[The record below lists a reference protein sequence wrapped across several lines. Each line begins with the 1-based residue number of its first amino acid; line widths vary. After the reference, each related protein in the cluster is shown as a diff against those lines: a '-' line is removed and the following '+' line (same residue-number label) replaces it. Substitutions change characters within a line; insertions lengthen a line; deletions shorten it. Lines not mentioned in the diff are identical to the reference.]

1 MMSADSKLNILAGAR
16 EKAVKASP
24 ARERLALLMDEG
36 SFTELD
42 AFAKAEGGSAGVVTG
57 YGAVEGTTVFAF
69 AQDKTDANGAVGKVQ
84 AAKIRKIYE
93 LAVKT
98 GAPVVGIY
106 DSFGA
111 SLREG
116 NDALAAY
123 GEMLLWSNN
132 LSGVVPQ
139 ISVIAGTCAGTAAM
153 MAASADLVVM
163 SEDAEFFLTPPS
175 VEKANGTMV
184 EGAGSAANAAK
195 AGVAHVVVK
204 TAEQAIA
211 QAKHLVSMLP
221 QNNLSALPIFDFA
234 AKADTEA
241 VLKAACESGELDA
254 AAIVEN
260 VFDDGSVVEL
270 MPDYGS
276 KGAYIALA
284 TMGGFTCGV
293 AATKGGPLCRK
304 NCKKLALLMQL
315 CDAYQI
321 PVVTFVN
328 VSGFLPDAEAEL
340 AGLAKYAATLAHVY
354 AEATTP
360 KIAVITGKAYGP
372 AYIALAGKN
381 ANADIALAWPS
392 AIISAL
398 EPATAAAILHAD
410 DVSADKDMAAVTAE
424 YIAKQASPYK
434 ACEDGYVDDVIDPAN
449 TRNALIS
456 ALDMLSGKRVS
467 KLPKKHSN
475 LPL

>member
-1 MMSADSKLNILAGAR
+1 MSADSKMNLLASAR

-24 ARERLALLMDEG
+24 ARERMALLFDEG
-36 SFTELD
+36 CFTELD

-57 YGAVEGTTVFAF
+57 YGAIEGTQVFAF
-69 AQDKTDANGAVGKVQ
+69 AQDMTEASGAVGKAQ
-84 AAKIRKIYE
+84 AAKIKKIYD

-111 SLREG
+111 ALKEG
-116 NDALAAY
+116 NDVLAAY
-123 GEMLLWSNN
+123 GEMMLWSSN

-139 ISVIAGTCAGTAAM
+139 ISVIAGTCAGSAALL
-153 MAASADLVVM
+153 ACSADLVVM
-163 SEDAEFFLTPPS
+163 SENSEFFLTAPS
-175 VEKANGTMV
+175 VTKATGASAA
-184 EGAGSAANAAK
+184 GAGSAANAAK
-195 AGVAHVVVK
+195 AGVAHIVVK
-204 TAEQAIA
+204 TADEAIA
-211 QAKHLVSMLP
+211 QAKKLVSMLP
-221 QNNLSALPIFDFA
+221 QNNLSALPIFDFTAPDA
-234 AKADTEA
+234 AAA
-241 VLKAACESGELDA
+241 LQGACESGEIDA
-254 AAIVEN
+254 ATTAEA
-260 VFDDGSVVEL
+260 VFDTGSVVEL
-270 MPDYGS
+270 MADYGS
-276 KGAYIALA
+276 KGAYTALA
-284 TMGGFTCGV
+284 TLGGFTCGI

-304 NCKKLALLMQL
+304 NCKKLSILMQL

-328 VSGFLPDAEAEL
+328 TNGFLADAEAEL

-381 ANADIALAWPS
+381 ANADVVMAWPS

-398 EPATAAAILHAD
+398 APETAAALLY
-410 DVSADKDMAAVTAE
+410 ADKISAGTNLAAVEAE
-424 YIAKQASPYK
+424 YIATEASPYK
-434 ACEDGYVDDVIDPAN
+434 ACADGYVDDVIDPAN
-449 TRNALIS
+449 TRDMLIS
-456 ALDMLSGKRVS
+456 TLDMLSGKRVA

-475 LPL
+475 MPL

>member
-1 MMSADSKLNILAGAR
+1 MSADSKMNLLASAR

-24 ARERLALLMDEG
+24 ARERLALLFDEG

-57 YGAVEGTTVFAF
+57 YGAIEGTQVFAF
-69 AQDKTDANGAVGKVQ
+69 AQDMTEASGAVGKVQ
-84 AAKIRKIYE
+84 AAKIKKIYD

-111 SLREG
+111 ALKEG
-116 NDALAAY
+116 NDVLAAY
-123 GEMLLWSNN
+123 GEMMLWSSN

-139 ISVIAGTCAGTAAM
+139 ISVIAGTCAGSAAM
-153 MAASADLVVM
+153 LACSADLVVM
-163 SEDAEFFLTPPS
+163 SEKSEFFLTAPS
-175 VEKANGTMV
+175 IAKANGAAAA
-184 EGAGSAANAAK
+184 GAGSAANAAK
-195 AGVAHVVVK
+195 AGVAHIVVK
-204 TAEQAIA
+204 TAEEAVA
-211 QAKHLVSMLP
+211 QAKKLVSMLP
-221 QNNLSALPIFDFA
+221 QNNLSALPIFDFTAPDA
-234 AKADTEA
+234 AAA
-241 VLKAACESGELDA
+241 LQGACESGEIDA
-254 AAIVEN
+254 AATAEA
-260 VFDDGSVVEL
+260 VFDTGSVVEL
-270 MPDYGS
+270 MAQYGE
-276 KGAYIALA
+276 KGAYTALA
-284 TMGGFTCGV
+284 TLGGFTCGI
-293 AATKGGPLCRK
+293 AATKGGALCRK
-304 NCKKLALLMQL
+304 NCKKLSILMQL

-328 VSGFLPDAEAEL
+328 TTGFLADAEAEL

-381 ANADIALAWPS
+381 ANADVVMAWPS

-398 EPATAAAILHAD
+398 APETAAALLY
-410 DVSADKDMAAVTAE
+410 ADKISAGTSLKDVEAQ
-424 YIAKQASPYK
+424 YIATEASPYK
-434 ACEDGYVDDVIDPAN
+434 ASADGYVDDIIDPAN
-449 TRNALIS
+449 TRDMLIS
-456 ALDMLSGKRVS
+456 TLDMLSGKRVA

-475 LPL
+475 MPL